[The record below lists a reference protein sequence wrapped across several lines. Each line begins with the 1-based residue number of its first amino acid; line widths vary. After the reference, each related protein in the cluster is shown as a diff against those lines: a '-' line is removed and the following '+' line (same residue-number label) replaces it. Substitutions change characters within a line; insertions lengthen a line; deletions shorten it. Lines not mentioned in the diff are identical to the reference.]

1 MPSPDVGGA
10 AALSSQGG
18 VATIGRVNQP
28 AAAPAPGGGPR
39 WIRRRLLFWLAT
51 FSVPLVVFTCAE
63 LAARIAF
70 PAAAADDAYVNLV
83 DVPSFFAVKEIR
95 GRRFYQVT
103 HPEAYRGRRILFP
116 VEKAPGTF
124 RIFVLGESA
133 SAGWPHPPSEIFSV
147 YLQQALERAF
157 PERRLEVINVSAHAY
172 AAYRIRLIFEN
183 VIHFDPDA
191 LVLWTGNN
199 EFLERR
205 SYLRAW
211 PFVTRAIGL
220 ANHAA
225 LFRWLRA
232 RVGPY
237 LFPESSLSAQGRE
250 DAMADLTTRLR
261 QEAVELRADP
271 DQLEGVKRHY
281 AASVESMLGDAER
294 AGVPMVLVTVPVNL
308 RDWQPNVSLQPL
320 AGDAL
325 ARWQA
330 DFDAGRAALLRG
342 DADEAVRRLERA
354 TEQSPDHA
362 ASHFVLARAFEA
374 RGERERALASYERA
388 CDLDG
393 NPFRAI
399 SDFNRALR
407 EIAGRHGN
415 ATIADA
421 AGAFAAASAP
431 RAPGFDL
438 FLDYVHPTKAGNLVV
453 ARVVFD
459 ALLGAGLLGPPT
471 GEARFSHVPAPFYQ
485 DGSPYDEG
493 RDLRMQT
500 ILFSLMGVMHQHE
513 AMLDVG
519 RRLAASGRPTLPVV
533 GQVLEVFPPY
543 LELERRRLLGQPVDA
558 AQARAIEERFQGFY
572 RKQSNAADASAGELG
587 EGDPS

>member
-1 MPSPDVGGA
+1 
-10 AALSSQGG
+10 
-18 VATIGRVNQP
+18 
-28 AAAPAPGGGPR
+28 
-39 WIRRRLLFWLAT
+39 
-51 FSVPLVVFTCAE
+51 VPLAVFACAE
-63 LAARIAF
+63 LGARIAF

-83 DVPSFFAVKEIR
+83 DVPAFFAMKEIR

-116 VEKAPGTF
+116 VEKDPGTF

-147 YLQQALERAF
+147 YLEQALELAY
-157 PERRLEVINVSAHAY
+157 PGRRFEVINVSAHAY

-183 VIHFDPDA
+183 VIRFDPDA

-205 SYLRAW
+205 SYLRSFPLA
-211 PFVTRAIGL
+211 TRAVGL
-220 ANHAA
+220 ANHSA
-225 LFRWLRA
+225 LFRLLRA
-232 RVGPY
+232 RVGPA
-237 LFPESSLSAQGRE
+237 LFPGSALSAQRRGDE
-250 DAMADLTTRLR
+250 MADLLTRLR

-271 DQLEGVKRHY
+271 AQLEGVKRHY
-281 AASVESMLGDAER
+281 AASVEAMVRDAGR
-294 AGVPMVLVTVPVNL
+294 AGVPVLLLTVPVNL

-330 DFDAGRAALLRG
+330 EFDAGRAALLRG
-342 DADEAVRRLERA
+342 DTDEAVRRLEA
-354 TEQSPDHA
+354 AIALSPDHA
-362 ASHFVLARAFEA
+362 GSHFALARACEA
-374 RGERERALASYERA
+374 RGDWAGALASYERA
-388 CDLDG
+388 RDLDG

-407 EIAGRHGN
+407 EIAARHGN
-415 ATIADA
+415 ATLVDA

-453 ARVVFD
+453 ARSVFD

-471 GEARFSHVPAPFYQ
+471 GEARFVHVPSRFYP
-485 DGSPYDEG
+485 DGSAYDEG
-493 RDLRMQT
+493 RDQRMQT

-513 AMLDVG
+513 AMLDVA
-519 RRLAASGRPTLPVV
+519 RRLAASGRPMLPVV

-543 LELERRRLLGQPVDA
+543 LELERRRLLGEPVDA
-558 AQARAIEERFQGFY
+558 AQARAIEERFQAFY
-572 RKQSNAADASAGELG
+572 RKQNAAAEASRDEPGQ
-587 EGDPS
+587 GDPS

>member
-1 MPSPDVGGA
+1 VPSPDVGGA

-39 WIRRRLLFWLAT
+39 WIRRRLLFWIAT
-51 FSVPLVVFTCAE
+51 LSVPLVVFACAE
-63 LAARIAF
+63 LAARVVF

-95 GRRFYQVT
+95 GRRYYQVT

-116 VEKAPGTF
+116 VEKPPGTF

-147 YLQQALERAF
+147 YLEQALARAF
-157 PERRLEVINVSAHAY
+157 PERRFEVINVSAHAY

-183 VIHFDPDA
+183 VIRFDPDA
-191 LVLWTGNN
+191 LVIWTGNN

-211 PFVTRAIGL
+211 PLATRAIGL
-220 ANHAA
+220 ANHSA
-225 LFRWLRA
+225 LFRLVRA
-232 RVGPY
+232 RVGPA
-237 LFPESSLSAQGRE
+237 LFPESSLSAQQRE
-250 DAMADLTTRLR
+250 DAMADLITRLR

-271 DQLEGVKRHY
+271 AQLEGVKHHY
-281 AASVESMLGDAER
+281 AASVESMLGDAGR
-294 AGVPMVLVTVPVNL
+294 AGVPVVLVTVPVNL

-320 AGDAL
+320 AGEAL

-342 DADEAVRRLERA
+342 DADEAVRRLEGAVR
-354 TEQSPDHA
+354 QSSEHA
-362 ASHFVLARAFEA
+362 GSHFALARAFEA
-374 RGERERALASYERA
+374 RGEWERALASYERA

-393 NPFRAI
+393 NPFRAL

-407 EIAGRHGN
+407 EIAGRHEN
-415 ATIADA
+415 ATLADA
-421 AGAFAAASAP
+421 AGAFVAASAP

-438 FLDYVHPTKAGNLVV
+438 FLDYVHPTQAGNLVV

-471 GEARFSHVPAPFYQ
+471 GEARFSHVPAPFYE
-485 DGSPYDEG
+485 DKSPYDES

-513 AMLDVG
+513 AMLDVA

-543 LELERRRLLGQPVDA
+543 LELERRRLLGLPVDP
-558 AQARAIEERFQGFY
+558 AQARAIDERFQGFY
-572 RKQSNAADASAGELG
+572 QKQRDAVGVSAGEPG
-587 EGDPS
+587 QGDPS